1 MTVQT
6 VNVNVKDDSYTQ
18 PARRIPRAAVL
29 GIRGARPS
37 TGDDKRLS
45 AKDCELA
52 AHARLDYRPKY
63 VPRETTSYTDEHM
76 RMKPV
81 MDAVRKTRM
90 FEPISAGFRLYCTR
104 KTRPPLTVA
113 GRKYFRSRS
122 LVATVT
128 WKWKHSNERIIG
140 LEVNLAHGTDLA
152 WASKKI
158 ESIFKKAG
166 MDMPHITLKE

>member
-104 KTRPPLTVA
+104 KTRPPQIA
-113 GRKYFRSRS
+113 SRKFSGTRS

-128 WKWKHSNERIIG
+128 WKWKHSNERIVG
-140 LEVNLAHGTDLA
+140 LEVWLAHKADLA
-152 WASKKI
+152 WVRQKI